1 MIVRIEVR
9 LKKGYFDPEGEVT
22 ARALKDLTFP
32 VNSVKVSK
40 LYTIDLRVEKK
51 EEAIKIAEEI
61 CKKLLANPTK
71 DEYSIEVL
79 LNGEIN
85 EKI

>member
-32 VNSVKVSK
+32 VNNVKVSK

-51 EEAIKIAEEI
+51 EEAIKIAEEM

>member
-1 MIVRIEVR
+1 
-9 LKKGYFDPEGEVT
+9 
-22 ARALKDLTFP
+22 DLTFP

-51 EEAIKIAEEI
+51 EEAIKIAEEM

-85 EKI
+85 EKF